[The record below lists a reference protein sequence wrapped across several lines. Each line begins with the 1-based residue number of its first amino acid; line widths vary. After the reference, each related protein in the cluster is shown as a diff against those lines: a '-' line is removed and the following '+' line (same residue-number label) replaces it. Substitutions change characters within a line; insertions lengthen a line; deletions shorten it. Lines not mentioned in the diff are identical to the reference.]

1 MPLLEGKS
9 AIVTGASRGIGR
21 AIAAELAREGA
32 SVLINYHSRREDAEA
47 AVCDIRKAGGTA
59 ECFAGD
65 VSSEAD
71 MRALVASAIR
81 AFGRLDILVCNS
93 GIVRDQLLGAMTVAD
108 WDSVMHTNARGVFL
122 SIREC
127 LPHMMSQRSGSI
139 VALSSISAERGG
151 RGHANYVASKGAV
164 NAMVKSLAIELAPR
178 GIRVN
183 AVAPGVIATE
193 MTTRIRN
200 FAEAEIKAQI
210 PLKRFGEPEEI
221 ARAVRFLAS
230 PDASYITG
238 HVLNVTGGFG
248 L

>member
-1 MPLLEGKS
+1 MPTLQGQS
-9 AIVTGASRGIGR
+9 AIVTGGSRGIGR
-21 AIAAELAREGA
+21 AIAKELAREGA
-32 SVLINYHSRREDAEA
+32 SVVVNYRSRREDAEA
-47 AVCDIRKAGGTA
+47 VVCEIRAQGGTA
-59 ECFAGD
+59 ECCPGD
-65 VSSEAD
+65 VATETD
-71 MRALVASAIR
+71 MRALVAYAAST
-81 AFGRLDILVCNS
+81 FGRLDILVCNA
-93 GIVRDQLLGAMTVAD
+93 GIVRDQLLGAMRLED
-108 WDSVMHTNARGVFL
+108 WEAVMQTNTRGVFL
-122 SIREC
+122 AIRES
-127 LPHMMSQRSGSI
+127 LPHMMSQRSGNI
-139 VALSSISAERGG
+139 VVLSSISAERGG

-183 AVAPGVIATE
+183 AVAPGVVLTE

-210 PLKRFGEPEEI
+210 PMKRFGEPEEI
-221 ARAVRFLAS
+221 ARAVRFIAS

>member
-1 MPLLEGKS
+1 
-9 AIVTGASRGIGR
+9 VTGGSRGIGR
-21 AIAAELAREGA
+21 AIAKELAREGA
-32 SVLINYHSRREDAEA
+32 SVVVNYRSRREDAEA
-47 AVCDIRKAGGTA
+47 VVCEIRTEGGAA
-59 ECFAGD
+59 ECCAGD
-65 VSSEAD
+65 VANEAD
-71 MRALVASAIR
+71 MRALVACA
-81 AFGRLDILVCNS
+81 ANTFGRLDILICNA
-93 GIVRDQLLGAMTVAD
+93 GIVRDQLLGAMRLED
-108 WDSVMHTNARGVFL
+108 WEAVMQTNTRGVFL
-122 SIREC
+122 SIRES
-127 LPHMMSQRSGSI
+127 LPHMMSQRSGNI
-139 VALSSISAERGG
+139 VVLSSISAERGG

-183 AVAPGVIATE
+183 AVAPGVVLTE

-210 PLKRFGEPEEI
+210 PMKRFGEPEEI
-221 ARAVRFLAS
+221 ARAVRFIAS